1 LQVLAVD
8 LGFGF
13 TKATNGDRSLIFKS
27 LIGEADQQQF
37 ARQSL
42 LPPATQDHLH
52 FEFDEAGVF
61 IGDMAERQSNVRS
74 FTLDQNRFISES
86 AVTLTL
92 AALSRIATPD
102 EPIGLVTGLPIS
114 EFSSWSDELSRTLR
128 GEHLFHAID
137 ERGEREEVRLDIPEV
152 QVIPQPFGS
161 MYELLLNDHGEVAD
175 RRLMQEKIGI
185 IDVGFQT
192 ADFTISDRT
201 NFLER
206 GSQSTDSGIARAFS
220 LIATKLR
227 EKSGVNI
234 EVYRLYDAVER
245 GRIKIRGKSFDL
257 AKLTEHVMSQLAT
270 EIATTANELWADDW
284 DIDSI
289 VVSGGGG
296 AVLAP
301 YITPLVQGRVL
312 AVETG
317 RDHRLNNVQGFIK
330 FGHHVWAGQASRVSA
345 SATEVLPDGATE
357 ATFEASNGGDVRREA
372 EEASVSTARSV

>member
-1 LQVLAVD
+1 LQILAVD

-13 TKATNGDRSLIFKS
+13 TKATDGDQSLIFKS
-27 LIGEADQQQF
+27 VIGEADQQQF
-37 ARQSL
+37 AGQSL
-42 LPPATQDHLH
+42 LRPATQDHLH
-52 FEFDEAGVF
+52 FEFDDGRVF
-61 IGDMAERQSNVRS
+61 VGDMAERQSNVRS
-74 FTLDQNRFISES
+74 FTLDQDRFISES

-92 AALSRIATPD
+92 AALSRIAVPD

-114 EFSSWSDELSRTLR
+114 EFSSWSGELSRTLR
-128 GEHLFHAID
+128 GEHLFYAID
-137 ERGEREEVRLDIPEV
+137 ADGRREPVRLEIAEV

-161 MYELLLNDHGEVAD
+161 MYELLLNDRGEVAD

-206 GSQSTDSGIARAFS
+206 GSQSSDSGIARAFS

-234 EVYRLYDAVER
+234 EVYRLYDAVEK
-245 GRIKIRGKSFDL
+245 GRIKIRGNSFDL

-270 EIATTANELWADDW
+270 EIATTANELWTDDW

-317 RDHRLNNVQGFIK
+317 RDHRLNNVQGFLK
-330 FGHHVWAGQASRVSA
+330 FGYHAWADQAAAPAAGA
-345 SATEVLPDGATE
+345 SDDAGAE
-357 ATFEASNGGDVRREA
+357 GFESTNGDVTIEP
-372 EEASVSTARSV
+372 EEASVGAGGGV